1 MAEQAQ
7 PMSGTFALAP
17 ARPAR
22 LVFTVSG
29 VIGIIGMLFL
39 LPLGAMDVIGYDYNS
54 VSGSPVSKI
63 HPATYLSLMVAVVFL
78 LENYGATGLW
88 TRLLSQNILSLYFLS
103 ALLYAFLFVT
113 LSHRNGLG
121 TVFDSFALALI
132 LHLIFPDLSERF
144 KANLE
149 TFLHWFFVVNA
160 AMAILE
166 LVLDYRVFPASWEG
180 EPMVDSRAT
189 ALLGHPL
196 SNAAL
201 TGTYVVCLLAG
212 AGRKLSGS
220 WKFCSILLQLLALIA
235 FGGRT
240 AIVTCFG
247 CVTVYLLWQVWNFAC
262 GKRAS
267 MSTLILAALLAPC
280 VVVGVL
286 GLGYFGFFDAV
297 IARLQDDSGS
307 AQTRLWM
314 LDLVGTFSFSE
325 LLIGIDPDLL
335 ASRRYSEGLLWGV
348 ENPLVHMLLTMGII
362 CCTFIWTGLLA
373 FLVEL
378 VQGLRRGAIF
388 PVAYFWLETLSYQSW
403 GSRFVGVSIC
413 VLMVSTLFRFG
424 AAEAA
429 VVVSEPAPRSTSP

>member
-1 MAEQAQ
+1 MTERAQ
-7 PMSGTFALAP
+7 PMSGTFALSP
-17 ARPAR
+17 ARENR
-22 LVFTVSG
+22 LRLTPWG
-29 VIGIIGMLFL
+29 VIAIIALLFL
-39 LPLGAMDVIGYDYNS
+39 LPLGAMDIIGYDYNS
-54 VSGSPVSKI
+54 VTGSPVSKI
-63 HPATYLSLMVAVVFL
+63 HPATYLSLLVAMVFL
-78 LENYGATGLW
+78 LENYGNREFLP
-88 TRLLSQNILSLYFLS
+88 RLMHSNLLTLYFLG

-113 LSHRNGLG
+113 VSHRNGLG
-121 TVFDSFALALI
+121 TVFDSFAMALI

-144 KANLE
+144 KANFE
-149 TFLHWFFVVNA
+149 MFLHWFFVVNA
-160 AMAILE
+160 VMAILE

-180 EPMVDSRAT
+180 EPMVDNRAT

-220 WKFCSILLQLLALIA
+220 WKICSILLQLLALIA

-267 MSTLILAALLAPC
+267 MSTLILSALLAPC

-362 CCTFIWTGLLA
+362 CCTFIWTGLVA

-378 VQGLRRGAIF
+378 VRGLRRGAIF

-403 GSRFVGVSIC
+403 GSRFVGVSVC
-413 VLMVSTLFRFG
+413 VLMVSTLFRES
-424 AAEAA
+424 AKP
-429 VVVSEPAPRSTSP
+429 SSLKQLKI